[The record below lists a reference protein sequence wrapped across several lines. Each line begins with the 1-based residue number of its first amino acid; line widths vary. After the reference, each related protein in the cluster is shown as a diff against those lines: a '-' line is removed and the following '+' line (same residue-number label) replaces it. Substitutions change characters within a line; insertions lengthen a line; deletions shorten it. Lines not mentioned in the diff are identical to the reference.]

1 MTKVLVTG
9 GLGYLGAHICAELLS
24 AGLYDVTASYR
35 SDKSTLP
42 QELYGLNLVQ
52 LRFSDMENQNMYQSL
67 DDYDAIVH
75 TVSLDHHQSTH
86 MPMMEVADT
95 NVLSTWS
102 LLEYFSKR
110 RLQKFIYLSTI
121 HVMGNLNGVSLNE
134 DQIPL
139 PLNKYG
145 LTHLMSEQ
153 IVNYY
158 NQIPNL
164 NAINFRLSNGYGC
177 PIFKNNN
184 CWWLVINELC
194 KMAIVEKKIVL
205 HSDGSAWRDFVHVK
219 DIARAVHFGLTL
231 PETHDNTFNISS
243 GISKSILEL
252 AFIVK
257 DIYEKKFQK
266 KINIFTSGDQLC
278 EEFSSVLNPALQI
291 PNAKISRL
299 GFEVSI
305 SLESGINELLD
316 NIQGHE

>member
-110 RLQKFIYLSTI
+110 RLQ
-121 HVMGNLNGVSLNE
+121 
-134 DQIPL
+134 IPL

-164 NAINFRLSNGYGC
+164 NAINFRLSNGYGS

-194 KMAIVEKKIVL
+194 KMAIVENKIVL

-299 GFEVSI
+299 GFEVSV